1 MNNLNSVNNYNN
13 LSIYAI
19 IIGMAVVT
27 YIPRVLPVFIMER
40 FKMPKW
46 VNRWLQSIPYAA
58 LGALIF
64 PGILTVDS
72 EAPAIGFIGGV
83 VALII
88 SWFKVNAIFSVLG
101 SILAVMIAK
110 MFI

>member
-64 PGILTVDS
+64 PGILTVES
-72 EAPAIGFIGGV
+72 EVPIIGIIGGA

-88 SWFKVNAIFSVLG
+88 SWFKVNVIFSVLG